1 MSACVYVYAGIYTYM
16 CVYTCLS
23 LTLHIVSSATFS
35 DSTGLNLYDL
45 VRVSYPL
52 GSLLDPPGRISVSSP
67 GAPQGLFMS
76 ALKHFH
82 SLCQLQLESVT
93 DKCHEG
99 RDFVSLI

>member
-1 MSACVYVYAGIYTYM
+1 MYVYMGMYTYV
-16 CVYTCLS
+16 CVYTCSS
-23 LTLHIVSSATFS
+23 LTLHTISSATFS

-45 VRVSYPL
+45 VLVSYPL
-52 GSLLDPPGRISVSSP
+52 VSLLDPPGRISVSSP

-82 SLCQLQLESVT
+82 FLCQLRLESVT

-99 RDFVSLI
+99 RDFVFFI